1 MAAPVVVTQPAD
13 DAKAP
18 DSSAPRKMT
27 KDDYSVVRVIG
38 KGGYGEVRV
47 VRNTRDNRVY
57 AMKTLLKKKMI
68 EKKQQNHVRTER
80 DLMVNVD
87 HWLLVRLFWS
97 FQDDLYLYL
106 VMEYCPGGDL
116 MKILIKEDILSEPV
130 TRFYMAECA
139 AAIFHLHELDY
150 VHRDLKPDNMLISKD
165 GHLKLSDFGLAKH
178 YDTAV
183 HSATNEVIT
192 KYQNSSES
200 KHPAKHPQGGGNAK
214 QNPQD
219 DGDGAA
225 GSKQKMMLFK
235 KNKKNRKN
243 RALLYS
249 AVGTPN
255 YIAPEVF
262 TKKGYGEECDWWSLG
277 VILFEC
283 VVGYP
288 PFYAD
293 TPMNTVKRIVNYQ
306 KTLRIPKEA
315 NLSKSCKD
323 VIFRLICAPKK
334 RLSYHQLKRHGWFK
348 RVPWHNLAAMKPPWT
363 PRIDRDDDTRYFE
376 EVKGASEDLV
386 AAAREAEKELA
397 KKRAEKAKQKKR
409 GGDDKKG
416 TLEAPKGD
424 DGDPNNFQGFTFER
438 PKKTKASVQGMF
450 GGQ

>member
-1 MAAPVVVTQPAD
+1 MIKVTAPTNGAD
-13 DAKAP
+13 DDQKEAVQKK
-18 DSSAPRKMT
+18 KMS
-27 KDDYSVVRVIG
+27 KVDFSVTRVIG

-47 VRNTRDNRVY
+47 VRNTNDNKVY

-87 HWLLVRLFWS
+87 HWLLVRLYWS
-97 FQDDLYLYL
+97 FQDDTYLYL

-130 TRFYMAECA
+130 TRFYMSECA
-139 AAIFHLHELDY
+139 AAIHHLHDLDY
-150 VHRDLKPDNMLISKD
+150 VHRDLKPDNMLIAKD

-178 YDTAV
+178 YDTEY
-183 HSATNEVIT
+183 HSMTTDVIT
-192 KYQNSSES
+192 KYQNTNV
-200 KHPAKHPQGGGNAK
+200 AKGGDEDAGAK
-214 QNPQD
+214 
-219 DGDGAA
+219 GAA
-225 GSKQKMMLFK
+225 TKLTLFK

-243 RALLYS
+243 RALLFS

-293 TPMNTVKRIVNYQ
+293 TPMHTVKRIVNYQ
-306 KTLRIPKEA
+306 KTLRIPKES

-334 RLSYHQLKRHGWFK
+334 RLTFHQLKRHSWFK
-348 RVPWHNLAAMKPPWT
+348 RVPWHNLQAMKPPWT

-376 EVKGASEDLV
+376 EVKNADDALLESQKD
-386 AAAREAEKELA
+386 A
-397 KKRAEKAKQKKR
+397 KKAKAEKA
-409 GGDDKKG
+409 
-416 TLEAPKGD
+416 APKEKGSGNTLGVKVD
-424 DGDPNNFQGFTFER
+424 KDDPNHFNGFTFER
-438 PKKTKASVQGMF
+438 PKAKKATVNDLF
-450 GGQ
+450 GGGQ

>member
-1 MAAPVVVTQPAD
+1 MATAVVITQHNGGGGGADD
-13 DAKAP
+13 DAKAS
-18 DSSAPRKMT
+18 DANKKNKKMT

-47 VRNTRDNRVY
+47 VRNMQDNRVY

-183 HSATNEVIT
+183 HNPTTEMIT
-192 KYQNSSES
+192 KYQNNAN
-200 KHPAKHPQGGGNAK
+200 KGGGADPASPSKDKMRLFK
-214 QNPQD
+214 QN
-219 DGDGAA
+219 
-225 GSKQKMMLFK
+225 K
-235 KNKKNRKN
+235 KARKN

-348 RVPWHNLAAMKPPWT
+348 RVPWHNLAAMKPPWI

-376 EVKGASEDLV
+376 EVKNADNDLV
-386 AAAREAEKELA
+386 KAAKEAEKELA
-397 KKRAEKAKQKKR
+397 KKKKEQEKKNANKKKPE
-409 GGDDKKG
+409 DNK
-416 TLEAPKGD
+416 LNVHM
-424 DGDPNNFQGFTFER
+424 DPDNPNHFQGFTFER
-438 PKKTKASVQGMF
+438 PKKTKPSVGGMF
-450 GGQ
+450 DNQ

>member
-1 MAAPVVVTQPAD
+1 MAVVIKLGGAKSQGD
-13 DAKAP
+13 DEKQQMKKK
-18 DSSAPRKMT
+18 KMT
-27 KDDYSVVRVIG
+27 QKDFSVVRVIG

-47 VRNTRDNRVY
+47 VRNMNDSRVY

-68 EKKQQNHVRTER
+68 EKKQQKHVRTER

-87 HWLLVRLFWS
+87 HWLLVRLYWS
-97 FQDDLYLYL
+97 FQDDTYLYL

-139 AAIFHLHELDY
+139 AAISCLHDMDY

-178 YDTAV
+178 YESAY
-183 HSATNEVIT
+183 HSVATDVIT
-192 KYQNSSES
+192 KYQNSNLENVEVETTHTKKIS
-200 KHPAKHPQGGGNAK
+200 
-214 QNPQD
+214 
-219 DGDGAA
+219 
-225 GSKQKMMLFK
+225 LFK

-323 VIFRLICAPKK
+323 VIFRMICAPKK
-334 RLSYHQLKRHGWFK
+334 RLSFHQLKRHGWFK
-348 RVPWHNLAAMKPPWT
+348 RVPWHNLQAMKPPWI
-363 PRIDRDDDTRYFE
+363 PRTDSDDDTRYFE
-376 EVKGASEDLV
+376 DVKNADDMLKTTK
-386 AAAREAEKELA
+386 KE
-397 KKRAEKAKQKKR
+397 
-409 GGDDKKG
+409 
-416 TLEAPKGD
+416 EAPPQGGGKDAPKNMKHVQQMASLGVAQ
-424 DGDPNNFQGFTFER
+424 DPNHFQGFTFER
-438 PKKTKASVQGMF
+438 PKKEKTGVSDLF

>member
-1 MAAPVVVTQPAD
+1 MAD
-13 DAKAP
+13 DGSNGIVINLGGSDAP
-18 DSSAPRKMT
+18 HNADTDDNKQEAHKKKMS
-27 KDDYSVVRVIG
+27 KKEFSVVRVIG

-47 VRNTRDNRVY
+47 VRNKNDNRVY

-68 EKKQQNHVRTER
+68 EKKQQKHVRTER

-87 HWLLVRLFWS
+87 HWLLVRLYWS
-97 FQDDLYLYL
+97 FQDDTYLYL

-139 AAIFHLHELDY
+139 AAIACLHDMDY

-178 YDTAV
+178 YDTDV
-183 HSATNEVIT
+183 HSMTTDVIT
-192 KYQNSSES
+192 KYQNTAVDSNASGANDDDLDAESS
-200 KHPAKHPQGGGNAK
+200 KKLT
-214 QNPQD
+214 
-219 DGDGAA
+219 
-225 GSKQKMMLFK
+225 LFK

-243 RALLYS
+243 RALLFS

-334 RLSYHQLKRHGWFK
+334 RLTFHQLKRHGWFK
-348 RVPWHNLAAMKPPWT
+348 RVPWHNLQAMKPPWI

-376 EVKGASEDLV
+376 EVKNADDALQKSKEHDHGKEDEANSHVAKMASLGV
-386 AAAREAEKELA
+386 EA
-397 KKRAEKAKQKKR
+397 Q
-409 GGDDKKG
+409 G
-416 TLEAPKGD
+416 TH
-424 DGDPNNFQGFTFER
+424 FQGFTFER
-438 PKKTKASVQGMF
+438 PKKTKTNVNDLF
-450 GGQ
+450 GGGGD

>member
-1 MAAPVVVTQPAD
+1 MSAKVQVTSAD
-13 DAKAP
+13 DQK
-18 DSSAPRKMT
+18 SNVKKKMS
-27 KDDYSVVRVIG
+27 KKEFGVVRVIG

-47 VRNTRDNRVY
+47 VRNKNDNRVY

-68 EKKQQNHVRTER
+68 EKKQQKHVRTER

-87 HWLLVRLFWS
+87 HWLLVRLYWS
-97 FQDDLYLYL
+97 FQDDTYLYL

-139 AAIFHLHELDY
+139 AAIACLHDLDY

-178 YDTAV
+178 YDTDV
-183 HSATNEVIT
+183 HSMTTDVIT
-192 KYQNSSES
+192 KYQNS
-200 KHPAKHPQGGGNAK
+200 GN
-214 QNPQD
+214 QNGD
-219 DGDGAA
+219 DGHNEN
-225 GSKQKMMLFK
+225 KTPKMTLFK

-334 RLSYHQLKRHGWFK
+334 RLSFHQLKRHSWFK
-348 RVPWHNLAAMKPPWT
+348 RVPWHNLQAMKPPWI
-363 PRIDRDDDTRYFE
+363 PRIDRDDDTRYF
-376 EVKGASEDLV
+376 VVVVIRIFACKLYI
-386 AAAREAEKELA
+386 
-397 KKRAEKAKQKKR
+397 
-409 GGDDKKG
+409 
-416 TLEAPKGD
+416 
-424 DGDPNNFQGFTFER
+424 
-438 PKKTKASVQGMF
+438 
-450 GGQ
+450 

>member
-1 MAAPVVVTQPAD
+1 MASVVVTQHKGGGGADD
-13 DAKAP
+13 DAKAADP
-18 DSSAPRKMT
+18 TKKKMT
-27 KDDYSVVRVIG
+27 KDDYNVVRVIG

-47 VRNTRDNRVY
+47 VRNTNDNRVY

-183 HSATNEVIT
+183 HSATTEVIT
-192 KYQNSSES
+192 QYQ
-200 KHPAKHPQGGGNAK
+200 K
-214 QNPQD
+214 QSLNGKSGPD
-219 DGDGAA
+219 PTIPDA
-225 GSKQKMMLFK
+225 KQKMMLFK

-334 RLSYHQLKRHGWFK
+334 RLSYHQLKRHSWFK
-348 RVPWHNLAAMKPPWT
+348 RVPWHNLAAMKPPWI

-376 EVKGASEDLV
+376 EVKNADNDLV
-386 AAAREAEKELA
+386 KAAKEAEKELA
-397 KKRAEKAKQKKR
+397 KKKKEQAKKDTNKQKDKNNKLDVNMS
-409 GGDDKKG
+409 GDD
-416 TLEAPKGD
+416 
-424 DGDPNNFQGFTFER
+424 PNHFSGFTFER
-438 PKKTKASVQGMF
+438 PKKTKPKVDDLF

>member
-1 MAAPVVVTQPAD
+1 MIKVTAPTGSAAHNDDHKEAVPMPQKKKKKKMSKADFGVT
-13 DAKAP
+13 
-18 DSSAPRKMT
+18 
-27 KDDYSVVRVIG
+27 RVIG
-38 KGGYGEVRV
+38 KGGYCEVRV
-47 VRNTRDNRVY
+47 VRNQNDTKVY

-87 HWLLVRLFWS
+87 HWLLVRLYWS
-97 FQDDLYLYL
+97 FQDDTYLYL

-130 TRFYMAECA
+130 TRFYMSECA
-139 AAIFHLHELDY
+139 AAIHHLHDLDY

-178 YDTAV
+178 YDTEY
-183 HSATNEVIT
+183 HSMTTDVIT
-192 KYQNSSES
+192 KYQN
-200 KHPAKHPQGGGNAK
+200 AKVDTKDDENAK
-214 QNPQD
+214 QRNNM
-219 DGDGAA
+219 G
-225 GSKQKMMLFK
+225 LFK

-243 RALLYS
+243 RALLFS

-293 TPMNTVKRIVNYQ
+293 TPMHTVKRIVNYQ
-306 KTLRIPKEA
+306 KTLRIPKES

-334 RLSYHQLKRHGWFK
+334 RLTFHQLKRHSWFK
-348 RVPWHNLAAMKPPWT
+348 RVPWHNLHAMKPPWT
-363 PRIDRDDDTRYFE
+363 PRIDADDDTRYFE
-376 EVKGASEDLV
+376 EVKNADDALLESQKD
-386 AAAREAEKELA
+386 EK
-397 KKRAEKAKQKKR
+397 KAKSAKAKEK
-409 GGDDKKG
+409 GGGSMLGVKVDPD
-416 TLEAPKGD
+416 
-424 DGDPNNFQGFTFER
+424 DPNHFNGFTFER
-438 PKKTKASVQGMF
+438 PKKSKTAVNDLF
-450 GGQ
+450 GGGQ

>member
-1 MAAPVVVTQPAD
+1 MIKVTAPAAANDDQKEEVKKKKMSKVDFSVT
-13 DAKAP
+13 
-18 DSSAPRKMT
+18 
-27 KDDYSVVRVIG
+27 RVIG

-47 VRNTRDNRVY
+47 VRNKNDSKVY

-87 HWLLVRLFWS
+87 HWLLVRLYWS
-97 FQDDLYLYL
+97 FQDDTYLYL

-130 TRFYMAECA
+130 TRFYMSECA
-139 AAIFHLHELDY
+139 AAIHHLHDLDY
-150 VHRDLKPDNMLISKD
+150 VHRDLKPDNMLIAKD

-178 YDTAV
+178 YDTEY
-183 HSATNEVIT
+183 HSMTTDVIT
-192 KYQNSSES
+192 KYQNTNVGKGGDVAMES
-200 KHPAKHPQGGGNAK
+200 NKAKLT
-214 QNPQD
+214 
-219 DGDGAA
+219 
-225 GSKQKMMLFK
+225 LFK

-243 RALLYS
+243 RALLFS

-293 TPMNTVKRIVNYQ
+293 MPMHTVKRIVNYQ
-306 KTLRIPKEA
+306 KTLRIPKES

-334 RLSYHQLKRHGWFK
+334 RLTYHQLKRHSWFK
-348 RVPWHNLAAMKPPWT
+348 RVPWHNLQAMKPPWT

-376 EVKGASEDLV
+376 EVKNADDALLESQKD
-386 AAAREAEKELA
+386 A
-397 KKRAEKAKQKKR
+397 KKAKPEKASAKDNQMSSLGVKV
-409 GGDDKKG
+409 DK
-416 TLEAPKGD
+416 D
-424 DGDPNNFQGFTFER
+424 DPNHFSGFTFER
-438 PKKTKASVQGMF
+438 PKKTKTAVNDLF
-450 GGQ
+450 GGGQ

>member
-1 MAAPVVVTQPAD
+1 MIKVTQHNAD
-13 DAKAP
+13 GGGGGDDDHKAEVKKK
-18 DSSAPRKMT
+18 KMS
-27 KDDYSVVRVIG
+27 KVDFSVTRVIG

-47 VRNTRDNRVY
+47 VRNKNDSRVY

-87 HWLLVRLFWS
+87 HWLLVRLYWS
-97 FQDDLYLYL
+97 FQDDTYLYL

-130 TRFYMAECA
+130 TRFYMSECA
-139 AAIFHLHELDY
+139 AAIHHLHDLDY

-178 YDTAV
+178 YDTEY
-183 HSATNEVIT
+183 HSMTTDVIT
-192 KYQNSSES
+192 KYQNTSVAKDGHGAHEEPS
-200 KHPAKHPQGGGNAK
+200 KGN
-214 QNPQD
+214 
-219 DGDGAA
+219 
-225 GSKQKMMLFK
+225 QKLTLFK

-243 RALLYS
+243 RALLFS

-293 TPMNTVKRIVNYQ
+293 TPMHTVKRIVNYQ
-306 KTLRIPKEA
+306 KTLRIPKES

-334 RLSYHQLKRHGWFK
+334 RLTFHQLKRHSWFK
-348 RVPWHNLAAMKPPWT
+348 RVPWHNLQAMKPPWT

-376 EVKGASEDLV
+376 EVKNADDALLESQKGDGKKGQGQAKAKAD
-386 AAAREAEKELA
+386 A
-397 KKRAEKAKQKKR
+397 KKDNNMLGVKV
-409 GGDDKKG
+409 DK
-416 TLEAPKGD
+416 D
-424 DGDPNNFQGFTFER
+424 DPNHFSGFTFER
-438 PKKTKASVQGMF
+438 PKKTKTAVNDLF
-450 GGQ
+450 GGGQ

>member
-1 MAAPVVVTQPAD
+1 MTDAANGDGGGIVINI
-13 DAKAP
+13 
-18 DSSAPRKMT
+18 SSATASDDQKEPSNNNSTAAQKKKMS
-27 KDDYSVVRVIG
+27 KKEFPVVRVIG

-47 VRNTRDNRVY
+47 VRNNNDNRVY

-68 EKKQQNHVRTER
+68 EKKQQKHVRTER

-87 HWLLVRLFWS
+87 HWLLVRLHWS
-97 FQDDLYLYL
+97 FQDDQYLYL

-139 AAIFHLHELDY
+139 EAIACLHELDY
-150 VHRDLKPDNMLISKD
+150 VHRDLKPDNMLISRD

-178 YDTAV
+178 YESDV
-183 HSATNEVIT
+183 HSMSSDVIT
-192 KYQNSSES
+192 TYQNSNLES
-200 KHPAKHPQGGGNAK
+200 NGDDHGNGGGGGGDAAPDTK
-214 QNPQD
+214 D
-219 DGDGAA
+219 DKKLNLFNR
-225 GSKQKMMLFK
+225 SKKA
-235 KNKKNRKN
+235 RKN

-293 TPMNTVKRIVNYQ
+293 TPMHTVKRIVNYQ

-334 RLSYHQLKRHGWFK
+334 RLSFHQLKRHSWFK
-348 RVPWHNLAAMKPPWT
+348 RVPWHNLQAMKPPWV
-363 PRIDRDDDTRYFE
+363 PRIDKDDDTRYFE
-376 EVKGASEDLV
+376 EVKNANDDLPTD
-386 AAAREAEKELA
+386 EN
-397 KKRAEKAKQKKR
+397 AKQAHVAQVASL
-409 GGDDKKG
+409 GVAE
-416 TLEAPKGD
+416 TH
-424 DGDPNNFQGFTFER
+424 FQGFTFER
-438 PKKTKASVQGMF
+438 PKNEKKNVMDMF
-450 GGQ
+450 GGGDDAEN

>member
-1 MAAPVVVTQPAD
+1 MAQTNFSLLCDSIMASNGVISINLSGGSHD
-13 DAKAP
+13 DQK
-18 DSSAPRKMT
+18 DKEKSKKKMS
-27 KDDYSVVRVIG
+27 KKHFGVVRVIG

-47 VRNTRDNRVY
+47 VRNKNDNRVY

-68 EKKQQNHVRTER
+68 EKKQQKHVRTER

-87 HWLLVRLFWS
+87 HWLLVRLYWS
-97 FQDDLYLYL
+97 FQDDTYLYL

-139 AAIFHLHELDY
+139 AAIACLHDLDY

-178 YDTAV
+178 YESDV
-183 HSATNEVIT
+183 HSTTTDVIT
-192 KYQNSSES
+192 KYQNTNEDKSDSSQES
-200 KHPAKHPQGGGNAK
+200 KGN
-214 QNPQD
+214 N
-219 DGDGAA
+219 
-225 GSKQKMMLFK
+225 KMTLFK

-334 RLSYHQLKRHGWFK
+334 RLSFHALKRHSWFK
-348 RVPWHNLAAMKPPWT
+348 RVPWHNLQAMKPPWI
-363 PRIDRDDDTRYFE
+363 PRIDRDDDTRY
-376 EVKGASEDLV
+376 DLI
-386 AAAREAEKELA
+386 KIYLI
-397 KKRAEKAKQKKR
+397 
-409 GGDDKKG
+409 
-416 TLEAPKGD
+416 
-424 DGDPNNFQGFTFER
+424 
-438 PKKTKASVQGMF
+438 
-450 GGQ
+450 

>member
-1 MAAPVVVTQPAD
+1 MGGSQINVESGGKND
-13 DAKAP
+13 DEKQSP
-18 DSSAPRKMT
+18 KKKKMSK
-27 KDDYSVVRVIG
+27 KDFGVVRVIG

-47 VRNTRDNRVY
+47 ARNKNDNRVY

-68 EKKQQNHVRTER
+68 EKKQQKHVRTER

-87 HWLLVRLFWS
+87 HWLLVRLYWS
-97 FQDDLYLYL
+97 FQDDTYLYL

-130 TRFYMAECA
+130 TRFYMAESA
-139 AAIFHLHELDY
+139 AAIACLHDLDY

-178 YDTAV
+178 YDTDV
-183 HSATNEVIT
+183 HSMTTDVIT
-192 KYQNSSES
+192 KYQNANM
-200 KHPAKHPQGGGNAK
+200 KTGDA
-214 QNPQD
+214 QNVEQ
-219 DGDGAA
+219 
-225 GSKQKMMLFK
+225 QKKITLFK

-334 RLSYHQLKRHGWFK
+334 RLSFHQLKRHSWFK
-348 RVPWHNLAAMKPPWT
+348 L
-363 PRIDRDDDTRYFE
+363 
-376 EVKGASEDLV
+376 
-386 AAAREAEKELA
+386 
-397 KKRAEKAKQKKR
+397 
-409 GGDDKKG
+409 
-416 TLEAPKGD
+416 
-424 DGDPNNFQGFTFER
+424 
-438 PKKTKASVQGMF
+438 
-450 GGQ
+450 

>member
-1 MAAPVVVTQPAD
+1 VVVTQHGGGADD
-13 DAKAP
+13 DAKAADP
-18 DSSAPRKMT
+18 KKNGKKMT

-47 VRNTRDNRVY
+47 VRNTNDNRVY

-183 HSATNEVIT
+183 HNVTNEVIT
-192 KYQNSSES
+192 KYQNESLNGKGGADSSTLT
-200 KHPAKHPQGGGNAK
+200 AV
-214 QNPQD
+214 
-219 DGDGAA
+219 
-225 GSKQKMMLFK
+225 FK

-348 RVPWHNLAAMKPPWT
+348 RVPWHNLAAMKPPWI

-376 EVKGASEDLV
+376 EVKNADNDLV
-386 AAAREAEKELA
+386 KAAKEAEKELA
-397 KKRAEKAKQKKR
+397 KKRAEKEKANAKKKKK
-409 GGDDKKG
+409 DEPDKKPASN
-416 TLEAPKGD
+416 LDVVQNPD
-424 DGDPNNFQGFTFER
+424 DPNHFQGFTFER
-438 PKKTKASVQGMF
+438 PKKTKTTTNELF
-450 GGQ
+450 GGH

>member
-1 MAAPVVVTQPAD
+1 MAHNVDIVVTKANHD
-13 DAKAP
+13 D
-18 DSSAPRKMT
+18 DSKSNLPNNTKQKKKMS
-27 KDDYSVVRVIG
+27 KNDYSVVRVIG

-47 VRNTRDNRVY
+47 VRNKNDKKVY

-68 EKKQQNHVRTER
+68 EKKQQKHVRTER

-87 HWLLVRLFWS
+87 HWLLVRLYWS
-97 FQDDLYLYL
+97 FQDDTYLYL

-183 HSATNEVIT
+183 HNVTNEVIT
-192 KYQNSSES
+192 KYQNESLKGGDSSSPTATKE
-200 KHPAKHPQGGGNAK
+200 
-214 QNPQD
+214 
-219 DGDGAA
+219 
-225 GSKQKMMLFK
+225 KMMLFK
-235 KNKKNRKN
+235 QRNKKNRKN

-293 TPMNTVKRIVNYQ
+293 TPMHTVKRIVNYQ

-348 RVPWHNLAAMKPPWT
+348 RVPWHNLAAMKPPWI
-363 PRIDRDDDTRYFE
+363 PRTERDDDTRYFE
-376 EVKGASEDLV
+376 EVKNADNDLV
-386 AAAREAEKELA
+386 KAAKEQEKKNA
-397 KKRAEKAKQKKR
+397 NKPKEKNNQLDVNMSA
-409 GGDDKKG
+409 DD
-416 TLEAPKGD
+416 
-424 DGDPNNFQGFTFER
+424 
-438 PKKTKASVQGMF
+438 
-450 GGQ
+450 